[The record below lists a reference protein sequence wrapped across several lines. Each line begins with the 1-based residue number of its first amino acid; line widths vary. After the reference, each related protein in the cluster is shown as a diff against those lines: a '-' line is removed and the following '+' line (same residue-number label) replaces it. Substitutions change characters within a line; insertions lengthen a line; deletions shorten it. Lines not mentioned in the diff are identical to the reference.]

1 VQGSI
6 PCPQF
11 YFNKK
16 GVHPMTIGEYI
27 QTTDIITYNKLL
39 KLCDFKLKKPI
50 SLGDSVEN
58 LMRHDSY
65 KRVGRRIRQ
74 KQ

>member
-1 VQGSI
+1 
-6 PCPQF
+6 
-11 YFNKK
+11 
-16 GVHPMTIGEYI
+16 MAIGEYI
-27 QTTDIITYNKLL
+27 KETDIKTYNKLL
-39 KLCDFKLKKPI
+39 KLCDIKHKKPI
-50 SLGDSVEN
+50 PLGDSIEN

>member
-1 VQGSI
+1 
-6 PCPQF
+6 
-11 YFNKK
+11 
-16 GVHPMTIGEYI
+16 MTIGEYI
-27 QTTDIITYNKLL
+27 QTTDIYTYNKLL
-39 KLCDFKLKKPI
+39 KLCDLKLKKPI
-50 SLGDSVEN
+50 SLGDSIEN